1 MDEKNLKK
9 INEMN
14 NEELNNA
21 LYDKM
26 RAEQDKFRAWLES
39 QTVSE
44 ILHHTYEYVTK
55 EDILMALDD
64 NPLPTAQARALLQ
77 SSSPLED
84 IYKDWTK
91 KETDYMQDILDTI
104 AERANIFLQQEQE
117 EFMQFANVPL
127 YNQTYECAADCGDID
142 LFRKSHQAN
151 VACGQAIEEAVKDIT
166 SGMTAV
172 LGLEREKLQAICEQC
187 ESMGLGVVSIA
198 NYNCPGQIVITG
210 EADAVN
216 RAGEALKEKGAKRI
230 IPLQVSGPFH
240 SQMLRGAGER
250 LRKDLEKIRLSDF
263 TIPYVANLTAE
274 YVYSTEH
281 IRESLEKQVSSPVRW
296 QQSVERMLADGVDT
310 FVEIGPGKTLS
321 GFVKKMSREVTVLNV
336 DQYEDLAKCVE
347 VLANA

>member
-104 AERANIFLQQEQE
+104 AVRANIFLQQEQE

-151 VACGQAIEEAVKDIT
+151 VACGQAIEEAIHNNYFGYSLDSVRAIEELLPRF
-166 SGMTAV
+166 GM
-172 LGLEREKLQAICEQC
+172 ERIK
-187 ESMGLGVVSIA
+187 
-198 NYNCPGQIVITG
+198 
-210 EADAVN
+210 
-216 RAGEALKEKGAKRI
+216 
-230 IPLQVSGPFH
+230 F
-240 SQMLRGAGER
+240 
-250 LRKDLEKIRLSDF
+250 
-263 TIPYVANLTAE
+263 
-274 YVYSTEH
+274 
-281 IRESLEKQVSSPVRW
+281 
-296 QQSVERMLADGVDT
+296 
-310 FVEIGPGKTLS
+310 
-321 GFVKKMSREVTVLNV
+321 
-336 DQYEDLAKCVE
+336 
-347 VLANA
+347 VLANQVRYLDWDGRISAQNKEWAKTVPAPALERHSQDYIALSTHPGLLDMFASGVREFEQEQQKARPSVLAKLQQKTQQPKTPTPKKKPKEPER

>member
-26 RAEQDKFRAWLES
+26 RAEKDKFRAWLES

-151 VACGQAIEEAVKDIT
+151 VACGQAIEEA
-166 SGMTAV
+166 
-172 LGLEREKLQAICEQC
+172 R
-187 ESMGLGVVSIA
+187 
-198 NYNCPGQIVITG
+198 
-210 EADAVN
+210 
-216 RAGEALKEKGAKRI
+216 
-230 IPLQVSGPFH
+230 
-240 SQMLRGAGER
+240 
-250 LRKDLEKIRLSDF
+250 
-263 TIPYVANLTAE
+263 
-274 YVYSTEH
+274 
-281 IRESLEKQVSSPVRW
+281 
-296 QQSVERMLADGVDT
+296 
-310 FVEIGPGKTLS
+310 
-321 GFVKKMSREVTVLNV
+321 
-336 DQYEDLAKCVE
+336 
-347 VLANA
+347 

>member
-104 AERANIFLQQEQE
+104 AERANIFCSRSRRNLCSLP
-117 EFMQFANVPL
+117 MCLYITRPMNVRRIAGILTCLGNLIRPMWL
-127 YNQTYECAADCGDID
+127 AAR
-142 LFRKSHQAN
+142 L
-151 VACGQAIEEAVKDIT
+151 
-166 SGMTAV
+166 
-172 LGLEREKLQAICEQC
+172 
-187 ESMGLGVVSIA
+187 
-198 NYNCPGQIVITG
+198 
-210 EADAVN
+210 
-216 RAGEALKEKGAKRI
+216 
-230 IPLQVSGPFH
+230 
-240 SQMLRGAGER
+240 
-250 LRKDLEKIRLSDF
+250 LRKLYIIIISAIRWIALG
-263 TIPYVANLTAE
+263 
-274 YVYSTEH
+274 
-281 IRESLEKQVSSPVRW
+281 Q
-296 QQSVERMLADGVDT
+296 
-310 FVEIGPGKTLS
+310 
-321 GFVKKMSREVTVLNV
+321 
-336 DQYEDLAKCVE
+336 
-347 VLANA
+347 